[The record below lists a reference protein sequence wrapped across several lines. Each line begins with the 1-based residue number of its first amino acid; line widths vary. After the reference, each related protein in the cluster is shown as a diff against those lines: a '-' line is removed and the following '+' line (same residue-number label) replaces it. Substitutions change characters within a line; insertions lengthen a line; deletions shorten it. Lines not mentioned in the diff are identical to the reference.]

1 MMNFKKNV
9 VKNETYDIKL
19 KTKFYT
25 LFRQYIV

>member
-1 MMNFKKNV
+1 MMNFKKN